1 MLTEFSRLSNTEI
14 ELLLKAPILTSILIA
29 GADGNID
36 RKEINQAI
44 NVAQQNAKK
53 SKARLMEF
61 YQFVGEDFED
71 KLKVL
76 IQGYPVN
83 AGQRNT
89 MLVQELAQLNHVLPK
104 VDAAFAKALY
114 SSIRDI
120 AKKIAESSGGLLGI
134 KSVGQEEAQYVNLPM
149 IKDPETY

>member
-1 MLTEFSRLSNTEI
+1 MLAEFSRLSGTEV

-44 NVAQQNAKK
+44 QVAQQNSKK

-71 KLKVL
+71 KLKVV
-76 IQGYPVN
+76 IQSYPHN
-83 AGQRNT
+83 AEQRNA
-89 MLVQELAQLNHVLPK
+89 MIVQELAQLNNVFPK
-104 VDAAFAKALY
+104 VEAAFAKALY
-114 SSIRDI
+114 SSMKDI
-120 AKKIAESSGGLLGI
+120 ARKIAESSGGLLGI